1 VIPKSFYY
9 TKLKKVKYNMSYLTR
24 MYGGKPQQA
33 TTTDKNPNRVTGGLR
48 AQGVD
53 RFTMVAEDGSSK
65 EIPTLDYVRSLE
77 EQSKKQ
83 RAAIDVLE
91 RKLARQE
98 SAISQLQSALVRH
111 SS

>member
-1 VIPKSFYY
+1 
-9 TKLKKVKYNMSYLTR
+9 
-24 MYGGKPQQA
+24 MYGRSSNQIQSSSN
-33 TTTDKNPNRVTGGLR
+33 KNPNRVTGGLK

-53 RFTMVAEDGSSK
+53 RFTMVAEDGSQK
-65 EIPTLDYVRSLE
+65 EIPTIEYVRSLE

-98 SAISQLQSALVRH
+98 TALAQLQNAIMRS
-111 SS
+111 